1 MRHIS
6 TELRDAV
13 SVADV
18 ASYVGIGQ
26 RIFFEIAACVE
37 VLVEPS
43 SVHADGDAVLLH
55 RKRVQ
60 RRNEPGVLYVAQREP
75 VLGASVHMPE
85 VGTRF
90 HADTM
95 PVASVRLACI
105 RIAFDARIVAKH
117 IRVAFEAPRAHDD
130 ASLRTVR
137 FAARH
142 NARHFAR

>member
-1 MRHIS
+1 MPCCFTVNEYNVETNRVFS
-6 TELRDAV
+6 MLRKESQYWAPPCICQK
-13 SVADV
+13 SA
-18 ASYVGIGQ
+18 
-26 RIFFEIAACVE
+26 
-37 VLVEPS
+37 
-43 SVHADGDAVLLH
+43 
-55 RKRVQ
+55 
-60 RRNEPGVLYVAQREP
+60 PG
-75 VLGASVHMPE
+75 
-85 VGTRF
+85 F

>member
-1 MRHIS
+1 M
-6 TELRDAV
+6 

-117 IRVAFEAPRAHDD
+117 IRVAFEAPPC
-130 ASLRTVR
+130 T
-137 FAARH
+137 
-142 NARHFAR
+142 